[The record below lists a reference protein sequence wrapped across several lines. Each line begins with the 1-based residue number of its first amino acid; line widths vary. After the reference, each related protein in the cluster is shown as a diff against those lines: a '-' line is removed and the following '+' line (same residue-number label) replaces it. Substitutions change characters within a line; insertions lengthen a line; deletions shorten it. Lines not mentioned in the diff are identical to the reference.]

1 MAKLIVMTVQELI
14 NPNFQPVST
23 GISTQKALQWLEELQ
38 CKALP
43 VVNEEGLYKGMVTE
57 STLLEL
63 WDEETDW
70 ERVYLQYNDTYIQEN
85 QHWQEAIRLLQNTE
99 IIAVLD
105 KEGKYLGVVQ
115 AQDVLKKIA
124 SLYSFQEEGA
134 ILVLA
139 VNQLDYSLSEIS
151 RLVEANNAKILHLFS
166 DILPNEPYQLIIT
179 LKINQVDITRIVAT
193 FERFGYEIV
202 AKYHQALVFDDLDQD
217 RLGLL
222 MKYLSF

>member
-1 MAKLIVMTVQELI
+1 MTVQELI
-14 NPNFQPVST
+14 NPNFQPVSA
-23 GISTQKALQWLEELQ
+23 GVSTQKALQWLEELQ

-43 VVNEEGLYKGMVTE
+43 VIDEEGFFKGMLSE
-57 STLLEL
+57 NTLLEL
-63 WDEETDW
+63 WDEPVAW
-70 ERVYLQYNDTYIQEN
+70 ERVYLQYNETYLQAG

-99 IIAVLD
+99 MIAIIG
-105 KEGKYLGVVQ
+105 ENGKYMGVVQ
-115 AQDVLKKIA
+115 AQDVLRKLA

-134 ILVLA
+134 VLVLA

-151 RLVEANNAKILHLFS
+151 RLIEANNAKILHLFS
-166 DILPNEPYQLIIT
+166 DILPHEPYRIILT

-193 FERFGYEIV
+193 FERFGYEIL
-202 AKYHQALVFDDLDQD
+202 AKFHQALVFDDLEQD

>member
-1 MAKLIVMTVQELI
+1 MTLQELT
-14 NPNFQPVST
+14 NPNFQPISE

-38 CKALP
+38 CKTLP
-43 VVNEEGLYKGMVTE
+43 LVDGEGFFKGLVSE
-57 STLLEL
+57 NTLLEL
-63 WDEETDW
+63 WDEQVDW
-70 ERVYLQYNDTYIQEN
+70 ERVYLQYNETYIYEN

-99 IIAVLD
+99 MIVVLT
-105 KEGKYLGVVQ
+105 KEGQYLGVVQ
-115 AQDVLKKIA
+115 AQDILKKLA
-124 SLYSFQEEGA
+124 SMYSFQEEGA

-151 RLVEANNAKILHLFS
+151 RLVETNNAKILHLFS
-166 DILPNEPYQLIIT
+166 EILPQEPYRIILT

-193 FERFGYEIV
+193 FERFGYEIL
-202 AKYHQALVFDDLDQD
+202 AKFHQALVFDDLEQD